1 MGVKFPRATRPG
13 ILMLVRETFTAE
25 LLLGGLVYPSWQMI
39 LFALVQRGGTAFV
52 IEHSHSTIHWA

>member
-1 MGVKFPRATRPG
+1 
-13 ILMLVRETFTAE
+13 MLICETFTAE